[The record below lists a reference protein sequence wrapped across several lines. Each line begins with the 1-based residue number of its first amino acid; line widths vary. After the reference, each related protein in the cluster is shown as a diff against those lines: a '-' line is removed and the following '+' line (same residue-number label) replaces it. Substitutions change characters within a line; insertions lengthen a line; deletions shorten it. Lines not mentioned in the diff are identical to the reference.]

1 MCGISGIFNTRKFEV
16 NHIDRKLNVMNQLL
30 AHRGPD
36 DAGVWVHDDKSVGL
50 AHRRLSI
57 IDLSAHAH
65 QPMLSPV
72 GDVIVFNGEIYNHV
86 ELRAALAPHWS
97 FQSQSDTEVILAA
110 YRVYGVDC
118 VKHFKGMFAFAIWD
132 GEQLFCARD
141 HFGIKPFYYTRQDH
155 VFYFASEAKALLPFV
170 PAIKTDRQAFSEY
183 ITFQYPMGAQTL
195 FESIFQLEPAHALL
209 ITRDGQKLWRYWDIH
224 YHIDYEH
231 TPQYFARRLEE
242 LIHESMDFHLRA
254 DVPIGAYVSGGVD
267 SSLIGILASEHQK
280 QSVPFFHGRFL
291 EDKAYDES
299 AYARCAAEAS
309 GSTLH
314 VRDITV
320 DDFEQNFSRIM
331 YHMDFPVAGPGV
343 FPQFMVSELAAQH
356 VKVVL
361 GGQGGD
367 EIFGG
372 YARYVIAYFE
382 QCMKAAIEGNYK
394 KGNFVVTAES
404 IIPNLEVLN
413 AYKPLMQQ
421 FWSKGLFES
430 LEKRY
435 FSLVN
440 RGADLQGEVF
450 LSPDEQARNYTT
462 YLQIFNAAK
471 FEKAESY
478 FDSMTHFDF
487 KCLLPGL
494 LHVEDRVSMAHG
506 LEARVPFL
514 YHPLIDFMSTV
525 PANVKFEDGK
535 MKHLLKQAFANVIPK
550 NIINRKDK
558 MGFPVP
564 LNEWMR
570 GDLNDYVFDILSSG
584 CARQDNYID
593 YHQIMK
599 NMSTAGN
606 FSRKIWGF
614 LCYEVWQ
621 QQFHD
626 QCSKY
631 KSLLTQREEIVN
643 LGA

>member
-1 MCGISGIFNTRKFEV
+1 M
-16 NHIDRKLNVMNQLL
+16 HI
-30 AHRGPD
+30 
-36 DAGVWVHDDKSVGL
+36 
-50 AHRRLSI
+50 
-57 IDLSAHAH
+57 
-65 QPMLSPV
+65 
-72 GDVIVFNGEIYNHV
+72 
-86 ELRAALAPHWS
+86 
-97 FQSQSDTEVILAA
+97 
-110 YRVYGVDC
+110 
-118 VKHFKGMFAFAIWD
+118 
-132 GEQLFCARD
+132 
-141 HFGIKPFYYTRQDH
+141 
-155 VFYFASEAKALLPFV
+155 
-170 PAIKTDRQAFSEY
+170 
-183 ITFQYPMGAQTL
+183 
-195 FESIFQLEPAHALL
+195 
-209 ITRDGQKLWRYWDIH
+209 
-224 YHIDYEH
+224 
-231 TPQYFARRLEE
+231 
-242 LIHESMDFHLRA
+242 
-254 DVPIGAYVSGGVD
+254 
-267 SSLIGILASEHQK
+267 
-280 QSVPFFHGRFL
+280 
-291 EDKAYDES
+291 
-299 AYARCAAEAS
+299 
-309 GSTLH
+309 
-314 VRDITV
+314 RDITV
-320 DDFEQNFSRIM
+320 DDFQRHFSRII

-343 FPQFMVSELAAQH
+343 FPQYMVSELAARH

-382 QCMKAAIEGNYK
+382 QCMKAAIEGSYK

-421 FWSKGLFES
+421 FWSKGMFES

-440 RGADLQGEVF
+440 RGADLQGEVY
-450 LSPDEQARNYTT
+450 LSPDEQAQNYESF
-462 YLQIFNAAK
+462 LQVFNTAK

-514 YHPLIDFMSTV
+514 YHPLIDFMATV
-525 PANVKFEDGK
+525 PANVKFKDGN
-535 MKHLLKQAFANVIPK
+535 MKHLLKQAFGQVIPK
-550 NIINRKDK
+550 QILNRKDK

-584 CARQDNYID
+584 RARQDNYID
-593 YHQIMK
+593 YAKIMK
-599 NMSTAGN
+599 NMTAAGN

-626 QCSKY
+626 QSKKY
-631 KSLLTQREEIVN
+631 KLLLTQSKDILN
-643 LGA
+643 IGA

>member
-1 MCGISGIFNTRKFEV
+1 
-16 NHIDRKLNVMNQLL
+16 
-30 AHRGPD
+30 
-36 DAGVWVHDDKSVGL
+36 
-50 AHRRLSI
+50 
-57 IDLSAHAH
+57 
-65 QPMLSPV
+65 
-72 GDVIVFNGEIYNHV
+72 
-86 ELRAALAPHWS
+86 
-97 FQSQSDTEVILAA
+97 
-110 YRVYGVDC
+110 
-118 VKHFKGMFAFAIWD
+118 
-132 GEQLFCARD
+132 
-141 HFGIKPFYYTRQDH
+141 
-155 VFYFASEAKALLPFV
+155 
-170 PAIKTDRQAFSEY
+170 
-183 ITFQYPMGAQTL
+183 
-195 FESIFQLEPAHALL
+195 
-209 ITRDGQKLWRYWDIH
+209 
-224 YHIDYEH
+224 
-231 TPQYFARRLEE
+231 
-242 LIHESMDFHLRA
+242 
-254 DVPIGAYVSGGVD
+254 
-267 SSLIGILASEHQK
+267 
-280 QSVPFFHGRFL
+280 
-291 EDKAYDES
+291 
-299 AYARCAAEAS
+299 
-309 GSTLH
+309 
-314 VRDITV
+314 
-320 DDFEQNFSRIM
+320 
-331 YHMDFPVAGPGV
+331 
-343 FPQFMVSELAAQH
+343 
-356 VKVVL
+356 
-361 GGQGGD
+361 
-367 EIFGG
+367 
-372 YARYVIAYFE
+372 
-382 QCMKAAIEGNYK
+382 MKAAIEGNYK

-462 YLQIFNAAK
+462 YLQVFNAAK

-535 MKHLLKQAFANVIPK
+535 MKHLLKQAFAEVIPK